1 MTGNS
6 GSPILDTKTGEL
18 LGVHF
23 AGYKIFNKEE
33 AANLAM
39 AIELIVEK
47 EMAYSKIDDTQSE
60 LKESTGLKTA

>member
-1 MTGNS
+1 
-6 GSPILDTKTGEL
+6 
-18 LGVHF
+18 VHF